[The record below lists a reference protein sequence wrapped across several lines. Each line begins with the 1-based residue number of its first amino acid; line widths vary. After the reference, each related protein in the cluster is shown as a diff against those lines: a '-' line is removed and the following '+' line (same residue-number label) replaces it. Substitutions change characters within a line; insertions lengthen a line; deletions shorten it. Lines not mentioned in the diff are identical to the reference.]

1 LVSTYNDVLYLSMRG
16 PGIWNNFN
24 CIRFSLILLLFWQ
37 ISAMDLESMNVKFLF
52 YKCRMLDLFFIII
65 FVVCSEKRAAP
76 PFKSR
81 RINSKVMPLQ
91 ARCGPEGGYSYS
103 STVL

>member
-1 LVSTYNDVLYLSMRG
+1 LYTIFINIVTLLANKCNGFR
-16 PGIWNNFN
+16 IYECKVF
-24 CIRFSLILLLFWQ
+24 ILQ
-37 ISAMDLESMNVKFLF
+37 VQNVGSF
-52 YKCRMLDLFFIII
+52 FFIII